1 MSNLKSMAN
10 IAKERLKRGMYTN
23 AEKIKAKNAM
33 NINSYFIKNFNALK
47 KMNCQAEFKTISDE
61 YDQDFVNKVYKILK
75 SDCDIYNPIGR
86 LVDQK
91 IYSNLNDIERQSY
104 ILSLADKYNKIKM
117 MYNFEL
123 SKIG

>member
-33 NINSYFIKNFNALK
+33 NINSYFIKNLNALK

-61 YDQDFVNKVYKILK
+61 YDQDFVNKVYKILQ